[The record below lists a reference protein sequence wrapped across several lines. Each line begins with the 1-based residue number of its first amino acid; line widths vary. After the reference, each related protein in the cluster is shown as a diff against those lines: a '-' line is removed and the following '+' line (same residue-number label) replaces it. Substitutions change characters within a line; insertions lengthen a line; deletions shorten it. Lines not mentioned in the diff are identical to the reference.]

1 MSGRSSWMW
10 SHTMN
15 ELWAKKEKWRKKCS
29 RARVC
34 SLTHRHIQANTRPPK
49 AVERWKPKFTF
60 HQTARI
66 YYKEPRQRWKR
77 HIQSQIFRVETTN
90 LSKMNSF
97 TAVSEF
103 KILNCKKIKKDSSWS
118 VLIIKFNDKINNG
131 PFENGNSVMAVH
143 ISLWWYSIKTSRLTS
158 D

>member
-1 MSGRSSWMW
+1 MEGLAECGHTQWTMSEERKV
-10 SHTMN
+10 
-15 ELWAKKEKWRKKCS
+15 KKNMFA
-29 RARVC
+29 RAGL
-34 SLTHRHIQANTRPPK
+34 LTHTHTHIQANTRAPK

-131 PFENGNSVMAVH
+131 PFENGNSVMAVN